1 MQEYPKPNLKPAIW
15 IMAVIVVLDQ
25 LTKILIILNV
35 PLFAESYKSIP
46 ILGDTLMLTHVR
58 NTGAAFSMSLGS
70 PTLNRIFF
78 IAASIII
85 MGMIIYMLRYAIH
98 RAHVWGYG
106 FVLGGAI
113 GNLIDRIR
121 VGYVT
126 DFIDMDFPNFIMER
140 WPIYNIADS
149 AIVIAMGILIFDL
162 IFVKDIPANQL
173 SDPDT
178 LTEDQVIG
186 NESAPNP

>member
-1 MQEYPKPNLKPAIW
+1 VE
-15 IMAVIVVLDQ
+15 
-25 LTKILIILNV
+25 
-35 PLFAESYKSIP
+35 PL
-46 ILGDTLMLTHVR
+46 
-58 NTGAAFSMSLGS
+58 
-70 PTLNRIFF
+70 
-78 IAASIII
+78 
-85 MGMIIYMLRYAIH
+85 
-98 RAHVWGYG
+98 
-106 FVLGGAI
+106 

-149 AIVIAMGILIFDL
+149 ALVIAMGILIFDL

-186 NESAPNP
+186 NESAPNHK